1 MLAFEVF
8 INGQKRHTIGGDE
21 YQHLNALL
29 ALMRLPLPAPD
40 DTAISLAT
48 SALTPEPVRVALW
61 PTLDLAVG
69 DRVEIRIVDVTA
81 VDAPESVQTLE
92 KGDENVDA

>member
-1 MLAFEVF
+1 MLALEVF

-40 DTAISLAT
+40 DIAITLAT
-48 SALTPEPVRVALW
+48 SALSSDPVRVALW
-61 PTLDLAVG
+61 PTLELAIG
-69 DRVEIRIVDVTA
+69 DRVEIRVVDITSL
-81 VDAPESVQTLE
+81 DGPLISNPTM
-92 KGDENVDA
+92 